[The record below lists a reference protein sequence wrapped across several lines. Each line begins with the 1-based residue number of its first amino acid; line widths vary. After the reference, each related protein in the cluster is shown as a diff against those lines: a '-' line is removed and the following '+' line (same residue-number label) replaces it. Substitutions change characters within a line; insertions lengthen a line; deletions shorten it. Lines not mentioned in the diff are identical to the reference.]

1 MTTPDAASVTATP
14 AAIVLAGG
22 RAARVGGAAKPL
34 FEIGGASLLAR
45 TVAAAR
51 AAGADPVL
59 VAGPELDPALDVTW
73 VREDPPFGGP
83 AAATLAALRRVGD
96 AETVLL
102 LAGDLA
108 DAGGAI
114 RTLLAPGP
122 LAPDVDGR
130 CLVDADGRRQWLVG
144 WYRTTVLRATPL
156 PDGGRDA
163 SLRALLAGS
172 MIEEVPDAA
181 DAAADIDTWDDLRA
195 HGGAPGRARRTE
207 DTMPQHLPP
216 EALDDWAD
224 ALRAELGIDA
234 AESPI
239 PAILDL
245 ARDVSNAVARPAAP
259 LSAFMAGLAAG
270 RAGGGEAAV
279 REAIAAVTRAAAA
292 WPTPQS

>member
-1 MTTPDAASVTATP
+1 MTTPDAAPA

-34 FEIGGASLLAR
+34 FEVGDASLLTRA
-45 TVAAAR
+45 VAAAR
-51 AAGADPVL
+51 AAGADPVV
-59 VAGPELDPALDVTW
+59 VAGPALDPALDVTW

-83 AAATLAALRRVGD
+83 AAATRAALERVGE

-114 RTLLAPGP
+114 RALLAPGP
-122 LAPDVDGR
+122 LAPGVDGR
-130 CLVDADGRRQWLVG
+130 CLVDRGGRRQWLVG
-144 WYRTTVLRATPL
+144 WYRTAALRAVSL
-156 PDGGRDA
+156 PDAGRGA
-163 SLRALLAGS
+163 SLRALLSGS

-181 DAAADIDTWDDLRA
+181 HAAADIDTWDDLRA
-195 HGGAPGRARRTE
+195 RGGTPGRSRRTE
-207 DTMPQHLPP
+207 DPMAQHLPP

-224 ALRAELGIDA
+224 ALRAELGIEA

-279 REAIAAVTRAAAA
+279 RDAIAAVTRAAAD